1 MDNAKEVKH
10 FKSKKPLMIFLL
22 VTLIASI
29 LTISLLMIYLNIGG
43 YALLIIGLVFGALGF
58 ISLIVS
64 LVFLIIYQ
72 ETVNAIKN
80 GDTLLGKIIEI
91 KDNKKTL
98 FNRNDFILI
107 INFYTKTNELCF
119 VKEYVTKDIL
129 NELGYKLDS
138 KVELVFYK
146 NQSGIK
152 NLL

>member
-22 VTLIASI
+22 MTLIASI

-129 NELGYKLDS
+129 NELGYNIDS

>member
-22 VTLIASI
+22 MTLIASI

-91 KDNKKTL
+91 KDNKKTF
-98 FNRNDFILI
+98 FNRNDFFLI

-129 NELGYKLDS
+129 NELGYNIDS

>member
-22 VTLIASI
+22 MTLIASI

-80 GDTLLGKIIEI
+80 GDILLGKIIEI

-129 NELGYKLDS
+129 NELGYNIDS

>member
-22 VTLIASI
+22 MTLIASI

-80 GDTLLGKIIEI
+80 GDILLGKIIEI

-98 FNRNDFILI
+98 FNRNDFILN

-129 NELGYKLDS
+129 NELGYNIDS

>member
-91 KDNKKTL
+91 KDNNKTL

-129 NELGYKLDS
+129 NELGYKQDS
-138 KVELVFYK
+138 KVELIFYK

>member
-22 VTLIASI
+22 MTLIASI

-91 KDNKKTL
+91 KDNNKTL